1 MEERDGIDDLDGVV
15 GRGDAADQDAVD
27 GGGGVFEG
35 VENEFDVS
43 VLCNL
48 VFQIAASHVSVDID
62 FATRRLLFSF
72 LCCVFCALRC
82 WCSSLV
88 HVVLS

>member
-1 MEERDGIDDLDGVV
+1 MREKRDVRVEERDGFDDLDGVV

-35 VENEFDVS
+35 VDDELDVS

-48 VFQIAASHVSVDID
+48 VPQIDASHVSDSPQHN
-62 FATRRLLFSF
+62 TS
-72 LCCVFCALRC
+72 
-82 WCSSLV
+82 
-88 HVVLS
+88 